1 MTVLHLGILSWS
13 VASDRGQQTLR
24 EAAIAKQAA
33 GTVSFSPGPPEPGWS
48 LLLALM
54 ASLPA
59 VYLGALIALLLRCGS
74 DAGVLCCSIVL
85 TPPFWYAI
93 GRWLDA
99 NKGASQPSPQAHSRT
114 WEIVRVVFRF
124 FAVCIVLISALA
136 VLNPHHR
143 TVKRDFGLAI
153 LLVWSGS
160 YLVCPYWT
168 ARRERLQVPSIH

>member
-1 MTVLHLGILSWS
+1 MTVLHLGILFWS
-13 VASDRGQQTLR
+13 VASDRDQQTLR
-24 EAAIAKQAA
+24 EAATANQEA

-59 VYLGALIALLLRCGS
+59 VYLGALIALLMRCGS
-74 DAGVLCCSIVL
+74 DVAVLCCSIVL
-85 TPPFWYAI
+85 IPPLWYAI
-93 GRWLDA
+93 GRSLDIA
-99 NKGASQPSPQAHSRT
+99 KGVQPRSCARSRI

-124 FAVCIVLISALA
+124 FAVCIVLISAVA

-143 TVKRDFGLAI
+143 TVKRDFALAI
-153 LLVWSGS
+153 LLVWSGL
-160 YLVCPYWT
+160 YLVCAYWA